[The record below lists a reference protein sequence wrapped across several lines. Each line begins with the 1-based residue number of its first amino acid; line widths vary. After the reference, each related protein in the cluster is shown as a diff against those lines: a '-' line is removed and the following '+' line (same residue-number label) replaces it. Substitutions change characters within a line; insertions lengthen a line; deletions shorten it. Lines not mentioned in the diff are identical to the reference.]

1 MGHEVDSRID
11 ILNLQIVFNQFET
24 QPLISMTSLIQE
36 NLVRMKAPN
45 FDADLNNSVTFIA
58 KFKVTVYEEVYL
70 KIIQ

>member
-45 FDADLNNSVTFIA
+45 FDADLINSVTFIA

>member
-11 ILNLQIVFNQFET
+11 ILNLQIVFNQFEK

-45 FDADLNNSVTFIA
+45 FDADLINSVTFIA